1 MRNFNSISDLK
12 LFYNKF
18 KNQSL
23 KSINKYVHNN
33 YSHINLST
41 NKGIAGQLLEALI
54 GNAPNSNPNPD
65 VFSLGVELKVLPLRK
80 ISSRLQPKERSKIKS
95 INYNKIIYEEF
106 NSSLLRKK
114 ISQILFLM
122 YEHPTGKNY
131 KDWEEFIFK
140 GCLLYELKN
149 ENENIV
155 KEDWYKIKHKV
166 INENANKLTESEGV
180 ILGACTSGS
189 GKLITYGNN
198 KTAKQRS
205 YSLKH
210 NYLKI
215 FYSKKILNQKFI
227 SLNFDNNLNVEDYVV
242 KTLNDQLLGK
252 NLNELVNSF
261 QLKFSSNSKASFRF
275 LINKVLKI
283 EKNSKILELEQKG
296 ISFKT
301 IPISFDNKAWE
312 AMSFPKFSLVD
323 LIEEDWQE
331 NENCTFYNTIKNG
344 FIFIPVIKEKV
355 LKLKNG
361 KKSYKYNNW
370 KEWKI
375 GKIIFWK
382 PNVEEIL
389 TIKNEWLKAKEI
401 IVSGVK
407 TKTVKWG
414 SGTRQENNLIKSSD
428 TSILHIRPHAKNS
441 KDLDIP
447 YLNFSNNKVSICW
460 QSFWLNIKFINTL
473 IKPK

>member
-1 MRNFNSISDLK
+1 MKRFNSVSELK

-23 KSINKYVHNN
+23 KSLNNYVYNN
-33 YSHINLST
+33 YSHITLT
-41 NKGIAGQLLEALI
+41 VNKGIAGQLLEALI
-54 GNAPNSNPNPD
+54 GNPPNSNPNPD
-65 VFSLGVELKVLPLRK
+65 VLSLGVELKVLPLRK
-80 ISSRLQPKERSKIKS
+80 ISRRLQPKERSKIKS

-106 NSSLLRKK
+106 NSSLLKKK

-149 ENENIV
+149 ESENIV
-155 KEDWYKIKHKV
+155 KTDWYKIKHKV

-180 ILGACTSGS
+180 ILGASTSGS
-189 GKLITYGNN
+189 GKMITYGNN
-198 KTAKQRS
+198 QKAKQRS

-215 FYSKKILNQKFI
+215 FYSQKILNQKFI
-227 SLNFDNNLNVEDYVV
+227 SLKFDNNLNIEDYVV
-242 KTLNDQLLGK
+242 RRLNNQLFGK
-252 NLNELVNSF
+252 NLFDVVNNF
-261 QLKFSSNSKASFRF
+261 NLNFSESKASFRF

-283 EKNSKILELEQKG
+283 KENSKILELEEKG
-296 ISFKT
+296 INFKT

-323 LIEEDWQE
+323 LIEEKWQE
-331 NENCTFYNTIKNG
+331 NENCTFYNTVKNG
-344 FIFIPVIKEKV
+344 FIFVPVIKEKFSE
-355 LKLKNG
+355 LKNG

-370 KEWKI
+370 KEWKV

-382 PNVEEIL
+382 PNAEQML

-401 IVSGVK
+401 VVSGVK
-407 TKTVKWG
+407 TKSVKWG
-414 SGTRQENNLIKSSD
+414 RGTRQENNLIKSSD
-428 TSILHIRPHAKNS
+428 TNILHIRPHANNS

-460 QSFWLNIKFINTL
+460 QSFWLNIKFINT
-473 IKPK
+473 IINAK